1 MEYHKTKQ
9 NKQMGKIISQIFISF
24 FLLFFSSNIIAQ
36 ETLTLKQCIERA
48 IEKNISI
55 KQSQADLESTILNKN
70 TAMAN
75 FLPSLNLGS
84 SHSWN
89 IGLNQNITTGILE
102 NMTTRSASMNANLGI
117 DLLNGLQNIQQL
129 YLANLSI
136 LASQYQL
143 EDMKENISL
152 LVANSYLQ
160 ILFNRESLGVQQ
172 SQLNVANEELIIAQE
187 RLKTG
192 IIPQGDVLE
201 IEANVATIEQ
211 NVVVAENNYQLSKIA
226 LAQLLLISD
235 IENFEIAREIANTPE
250 STILN
255 ASVNAIYKTAVAKR
269 SDVKLAE
276 TNLKIAKKNLAISK
290 GSLFPNLTGFYSYN
304 SRVLFD
310 VPTTLSHQLDVN
322 AGRNFGLQLSIP
334 IFNGMANNTNVRR
347 SKIAIQKSTY
357 ALEQV
362 RLDLENTINQAYND
376 AKGSLKAYQA
386 AKKTLK
392 ARKLTYEYAKERFDN
407 GAMNTFNFLQ
417 AGQKY
422 EAAQSELIKTKYNY
436 IFKLKVLEFYFGE
449 SSL

>member
-1 MEYHKTKQ
+1 M
-9 NKQMGKIISQIFISF
+9 KILKLSTL
-24 FLLFFSSNIIAQ
+24 LLFLSINTQAQ
-36 ETLTLKQCIERA
+36 EVWTLEKCVKRA
-48 IEKNISI
+48 IDKNISI
-55 KQSQADLESTILNKN
+55 KQSQADLESTSLSKT
-70 TAMAN
+70 TAIAN
-75 FLPSLNLGS
+75 LLPSLNLGS
-84 SHSWN
+84 SHSWDV
-89 IGLNQNITTGILE
+89 GLNQSFTTGPLE
-102 NMTTRSASMNANLGI
+102 NMTTTSANVRI
-117 DLLNGLQNIQQL
+117 DLFNGLHNIQQL
-129 YLANLSI
+129 YRANLSI

-143 EDMKENISL
+143 ADMKENISL

-235 IENFEIAREIANTPE
+235 IENFEIAQETAITPE

-255 ASVNAIYKTAVAKR
+255 TSVNTIYKTAVAKR

-276 TNLKIAKKNLAISK
+276 TNLKIAKKDLAISRGNALPK
-290 GSLFPNLTGFYSYN
+290 LSGSYSYN
-304 SRVLFD
+304 SGVLFNGPND
-310 VPTTLSHQLDVN
+310 DSNILAFPAK
-322 AGRNFGLQLSIP
+322 AGQVFGLNLSIP
-334 IFNGMANNTNVRR
+334 IFNGMTNNTNISR

-386 AKKTLK
+386 AEKTLK
-392 ARKLTYEYAKERFDN
+392 ARKLAYEYAKERFDN
-407 GAMNTFNFLQ
+407 GGMNTFNFLQ

-449 SSL
+449 ASL

>member
-172 SQLNVANEELIIAQE
+172 SQLNVANKELIIAQE

-392 ARKLTYEYAKERFDN
+392 ARKLTYEYA
-407 GAMNTFNFLQ
+407 
-417 AGQKY
+417 
-422 EAAQSELIKTKYNY
+422 
-436 IFKLKVLEFYFGE
+436 
-449 SSL
+449 

>member
-1 MEYHKTKQ
+1 M
-9 NKQMGKIISQIFISF
+9 KILKLSTL
-24 FLLFFSSNIIAQ
+24 LLFLSIGTRAQ
-36 ETLTLKQCIERA
+36 EVWTLEQCVKRA
-48 IEKNISI
+48 IDKNISI
-55 KQSQADLESTILNKN
+55 KQSQADLKSTALGKT
-70 TAMAN
+70 TAIAN

-89 IGLNQNITTGILE
+89 VGLNQNFTTDPLE
-102 NMTTRSASMNANLGI
+102 NMTTTSANVGI
-117 DLLNGLQNIQQL
+117 YLFNGLHNIQQL
-129 YLANLSI
+129 YRANLSI

-143 EDMKENISL
+143 ADMKENISL

-160 ILFNRESLGVQQ
+160 ILFNRESWGVQQ
-172 SQLNVANEELIIAQE
+172 SQLNLAIEELIIAQE

-192 IIPQGDVLE
+192 IIPKGDVLE

-226 LAQLLLISD
+226 LAQLLLMSD
-235 IENFEIAREIANTPE
+235 IENFEIARETAITTE

-255 ASVNAIYKTAVAKR
+255 TNVNSIYLTAVTKR
-269 SDVKLAE
+269 NDVKLAE
-276 TNLKIAKKNLAISK
+276 TNLKIAKKDLAISIGNALPK
-290 GSLFPNLTGFYSYN
+290 LSGSYSYN
-304 SRVLFD
+304 SGVLFNGPND
-310 VPTTLSHQLDVN
+310 DSNILAFPAK
-322 AGRNFGLQLSIP
+322 AGQVFGLNLSIP
-334 IFNGMANNTNVRR
+334 IFNGMTNNTNIKR

-386 AKKTLK
+386 AEKTLK
-392 ARKLTYEYAKERFDN
+392 ARKLAYEYAKERFDN
-407 GAMNTFNFLQ
+407 GGMNTFNFLQ

-449 SSL
+449 ASL

>member
-1 MEYHKTKQ
+1 MKLLQLSICLLLASTKLQ
-9 NKQMGKIISQIFISF
+9 
-24 FLLFFSSNIIAQ
+24 AQ
-36 ETLTLKQCIERA
+36 EVWTLERCVKRA
-48 IEKNISI
+48 IDKNISI
-55 KQSQADLESTILNKN
+55 KQSQANLESTNLSKT
-70 TAMAN
+70 TAIAN

-89 IGLNQNITTGILE
+89 VGLNQNITTGLLE
-102 NMTTRSASMNANLGI
+102 NMTTTSASVNANVGI
-117 DLLNGLQNIQQL
+117 DIFNGLQNIQQL
-129 YLANLSI
+129 YRANLSI

-143 EDMKENISL
+143 ADMKENISL

-172 SQLNVANEELIIAQE
+172 SQLIIANEELIIAQE

-235 IENFEIAREIANTPE
+235 FNNFEIAQETAITPK

-255 ASVNAIYKTAVAKR
+255 TNVNTIYNTAVSKR
-269 SDVKLAE
+269 NDVRLAE
-276 TNLKIAKKNLAISK
+276 TNLKIAKKDLAISRGPLLPK
-290 GSLFPNLTGFYSYN
+290 LTGFYSYN
-304 SRVLFD
+304 TRVLFD
-310 VPTTLSHQLDVN
+310 DPADISNQLDRN
-322 AGRNFGLQLSIP
+322 AGKNFGVQLSIP
-334 IFNGMANNTNVRR
+334 IFNGMANNTNIRR
-347 SKIAIQKSTY
+347 NKINIQKSTY

-362 RLDLENTINQAYND
+362 KLDLENTINQSYND
-376 AKGSLKAYQA
+376 AKGSLKAHQA
-386 AKKTLK
+386 AEKTLK
-392 ARKLTYEYAKERFDN
+392 ARKLAYQYAKERFDN
-407 GAMNTFNFLQ
+407 GGMNSFNFLQ
-417 AGQKY
+417 AGQRY

-449 SSL
+449 ASL

>member
-1 MEYHKTKQ
+1 M
-9 NKQMGKIISQIFISF
+9 KILKLSTL
-24 FLLFFSSNIIAQ
+24 LLFLSINTQAQ
-36 ETLTLKQCIERA
+36 EVWTLEKCVKRA
-48 IEKNISI
+48 IDKNISI
-55 KQSQADLESTILNKN
+55 KQSQADLKSTALGKT
-70 TAMAN
+70 TAIAN

-89 IGLNQNITTGILE
+89 VGLNQNITTGILE
-102 NMTTRSASMNANLGI
+102 NMTTRSASMNANVGV
-117 DLLNGLQNIQQL
+117 DLFNGLQKIQQL
-129 YLANLSI
+129 YRANLSI

-143 EDMKENISL
+143 ADMKENISL

-172 SQLNVANEELIIAQE
+172 SQLNVANEELIITQE

-235 IENFEIAREIANTPE
+235 IENFEIAQETAITPE

-255 ASVNAIYKTAVAKR
+255 ANVNTIYRTAVAKR

-276 TNLKIAKKNLAISK
+276 TNLKIAKKDLAISRGNAMPK
-290 GSLFPNLTGFYSYN
+290 LSGSYSYN
-304 SRVLFD
+304 SGVLFNGPND
-310 VPTTLSHQLDVN
+310 DSNILAFPAK
-322 AGRNFGLQLSIP
+322 AGQVFGLQLSIP
-334 IFNGMANNTNVRR
+334 IFNGMANNTNIRR

-386 AKKTLK
+386 AEKTLK
-392 ARKLTYEYAKERFDN
+392 ARKLAYEYAKERFDN
-407 GAMNTFNFLQ
+407 GGMNTFNFLQ

-449 SSL
+449 ASL